1 MPTRRTD
8 SFASVRT
15 RRGLRRMPH
24 FATTLAACLLVCATT
39 TARAQAPAKTT
50 TGAKTPTQIDWRVL
64 GGLDYVQG
72 AKSDSLKKL
81 EGTVVRI
88 PGFVVPL
95 DDFQEQG
102 SEFLLVPYYGACIHT
117 PPPPPNQIVYVKM
130 SASKNVSLTL
140 FEAVWMEG
148 KLTIHNVDSPYGDVG
163 FELEGLTIKP
173 YAAK

>member
-1 MPTRRTD
+1 MTTIRRG
-8 SFASVRT
+8 SFASIRARRT
-15 RRGLRRMPH
+15 WH
-24 FATTLAACLLVCATT
+24 AALALIACVFVCAAPP
-39 TARAQAPAKTT
+39 ARAQLTPPKASAS
-50 TGAKTPTQIDWRVL
+50 KTPTQIDWRVL

-81 EGTVVRI
+81 EGTIVRI

-102 SEFLLVPYYGACIHT
+102 SEFLLVPYYGACVHT

-130 SASKNVSLTL
+130 SASKNVSLSL

-148 KLTIHNVDSPYGDVG
+148 TLAIRNVDSPYGDVG
-163 FELEGLTIKP
+163 FELEGLTMKP